1 MNLPLRLRLWPSDD
15 GTSTRPPLQQGDG
28 NTLTNSTGPATPVPR
43 KAVVIDIEQEW
54 DPPTKTVR
62 SNKTRIGTE
71 TPLGH
76 RFDVSPTLQDHMK
89 MVQSM
94 SSLNAT
100 IVMAVFLTTCLIAYG
115 QWVCGATRAPVPSS
129 PG

>member
-1 MNLPLRLRLWPSDD
+1 M
-15 GTSTRPPLQQGDG
+15 
-28 NTLTNSTGPATPVPR
+28 
-43 KAVVIDIEQEW
+43 
-54 DPPTKTVR
+54 
-62 SNKTRIGTE
+62 RIGTE
-71 TPLGH
+71 TPLAH

-100 IVMAVFLTTCLIAYG
+100 IVMVVLMSTCLIAYG
-115 QWVCGATRAPVPSS
+115 QWVCGTTRAPVPSS